1 MATDK
6 FDISALKKPKK
17 TGVLKKK
24 KAAPVRRKAKKKT
37 GRPVKK
43 STELLSKKITVNLT
57 EVEFNKLLELSGK
70 RYNISLANLVRGLL
84 KENKHI

>member
-1 MATDK
+1 MAKDK
-6 FDISALKKPKK
+6 FDISALKKTKK
-17 TGVLKKK
+17 TGVLKEKK
-24 KAAPVRRKAKKKT
+24 VAPVRRTAKKKT

-57 EVEFNKLLELSGK
+57 EVEFNKLLKLSGK

>member
-1 MATDK
+1 MAKAK
-6 FDISALKKPKK
+6 FDISELKKPKK
-17 TGVLKKK
+17 TGVLKEKK
-24 KAAPVRRKAKKKT
+24 VAPVHRKAKKKT